1 MLNLPRVTG
10 WGTDVMAG
18 TMLRKGAEERANEED
33 RTRMVAQALLNQ
45 AQQGNFTE
53 AGYGALENFGG
64 KALADTYKQTAE
76 QAKDDK
82 RRQLEKMR
90 FEKELIALKKTN
102 EEVDLIGKFADIGD
116 TESVKFLVSNANA
129 KFKAM
134 GLNVNLSPIMDAA
147 TIKIKVQ
154 EATMM
159 KINEKIGNAEKDPT
173 PEKIINARNTLATV
187 GSNIKKELVPILEKR
202 IAAAES
208 RMQKEEERKQ
218 GLKDFE
224 EKEKIK
230 QKYPSKQPSKPT
242 YRNELVVN
250 SLRNKLK
257 REPTED
263 EILKGIEESEAS
275 AAGAKAGTTEKA
287 KFAAQEGMASPETID
302 QWAKYFMT
310 TGDLPPEVG
319 RLFRTPGAQWQAIN
333 EINKRV
339 QKAGG
344 TGDAR
349 AVEKAMYKA
358 GQQSLGQQVKQ
369 RGAAG
374 NFVRNIDKQIDRLDD
389 YMGKLQKVSRLGVRA
404 LDLPRRELLKRV
416 AGSGDEVVVEAYLTE
431 ISNEIGKLST
441 GSQASIAELSA
452 GAQEKWAN
460 IHDPNLSINE
470 LKKILTE
477 SKEMGRMRIESM
489 EEEIEFTKS
498 KLQKQGQKEPQ
509 KESPKKAEWM
519 KAAKAANPGAS
530 IKELSEY
537 YDNKYGK

>member
-208 RMQKEEERKQ
+208 RM
-218 GLKDFE
+218 
-224 EKEKIK
+224 
-230 QKYPSKQPSKPT
+230 T
-242 YRNELVVN
+242 
-250 SLRNKLK
+250 
-257 REPTED
+257 
-263 EILKGIEESEAS
+263 GIP
-275 AAGAKAGTTEKA
+275 
-287 KFAAQEGMASPETID
+287 FP
-302 QWAKYFMT
+302 
-310 TGDLPPEVG
+310 
-319 RLFRTPGAQWQAIN
+319 
-333 EINKRV
+333 
-339 QKAGG
+339 
-344 TGDAR
+344 
-349 AVEKAMYKA
+349 
-358 GQQSLGQQVKQ
+358 
-369 RGAAG
+369 
-374 NFVRNIDKQIDRLDD
+374 
-389 YMGKLQKVSRLGVRA
+389 
-404 LDLPRRELLKRV
+404 
-416 AGSGDEVVVEAYLTE
+416 
-431 ISNEIGKLST
+431 
-441 GSQASIAELSA
+441 
-452 GAQEKWAN
+452 
-460 IHDPNLSINE
+460 
-470 LKKILTE
+470 
-477 SKEMGRMRIESM
+477 
-489 EEEIEFTKS
+489 
-498 KLQKQGQKEPQ
+498 
-509 KESPKKAEWM
+509 
-519 KAAKAANPGAS
+519 
-530 IKELSEY
+530 
-537 YDNKYGK
+537 